1 MNKTEESAKEENIRF
16 KILILGDSLVGK
28 TSCILRFCDDQFR
41 EDTILTVASDIKT
54 KFIKRNDK
62 NIYLEIW
69 DSAGEERFKALEKL
83 LYKAKDGI
91 ILIYAINKKSSFT
104 GIKERL
110 DSIRKFTDIK
120 KLEILVIGNKIDLP
134 KEEREVD
141 EEMINAFKEKEKLEI
156 IECSAKENINVNEAF
171 ISLID
176 KMIELELGKRRTL
189 FSEDDDEEN
198 EKYKRF
204 RLDNSNN
211 RNMYRMGC
219 FGGKKLI

>member
-1 MNKTEESAKEENIRF
+1 MNKTEESAKEENLRF

-69 DSAGEERFKALEKL
+69 DIAGEERFKALEKL

-171 ISLID
+171 I
-176 KMIELELGKRRTL
+176 
-189 FSEDDDEEN
+189 
-198 EKYKRF
+198 
-204 RLDNSNN
+204 
-211 RNMYRMGC
+211 
-219 FGGKKLI
+219 